1 MVQSHRVVTIE
12 GNLESSVVQ
21 PTIFIVRKILPVA
34 KKAVSQGVGL
44 SRHHTEKEGEG
55 CNGHLR
61 KKSREEILFQEIKSR
76 SYRCGSAG

>member
-12 GNLESSVVQ
+12 GNLESSLVQ
-21 PTIFIVRKILPVA
+21 PTIFTV
-34 KKAVSQGVGL
+34 
-44 SRHHTEKEGEG
+44 RHHTEKEGEG

-76 SYRCGSAG
+76 SYRCGSAA